1 MARPIKETPIL
12 KGSDA
17 KAFIEKMNNNIGNTV
32 SQEERD
38 RIRKNFIRMQ
48 AIVKFK

>member
-17 KAFIEKMNNNIGNTV
+17 RRFLKEQKQDETRKV
-32 SQEERD
+32 SDQRRQE
-38 RIRKNFIRMQ
+38 IRESYNLLSR
-48 AIVKFK
+48 AAKF

>member
-17 KAFIEKMNNNIGNTV
+17 KAFIEKMNNNAGN
-32 SQEERD
+32 EERD